1 MRSFKLFLGIIILS
15 IFTFSACNENT
26 TNPVSVSNDNKSLA
40 KDPAELQQIIT
51 YMQQNNIEHA
61 TFFFDVSNLGSGLG
75 IYDGTNQQAAFF
87 YGNYGPGDFL
97 RMNPDGTYSL
107 NLVTNQADE
116 FCIAPNGLFY
126 TATGTAHMNF
136 KFSGTGYDI
145 VPGLGILMF
154 PDASLNAVVMQ
165 GHATVTLGGSGEDPH
180 TVRMNYV
187 TNPGGGGHLKVT
199 FN

>member
-26 TNPVSVSNDNKSLA
+26 TNPESVSNNNKSLA

-61 TFFFDVSNLGSGLG
+61 AFFYDVTDLGSGLG
-75 IYDGTNQQAAFF
+75 IVDVPNQKAAFF
-87 YGNYGPGDFL
+87 YGNFGPGDFL
-97 RMNPDGTYSL
+97 RMNPDGTYSFK
-107 NLVTNQADE
+107 LVTNQAD
-116 FCIAPNGLFY
+116 
-126 TATGTAHMNF
+126 ATFFDFVSPQPYFGTGHMNY
-136 KFSGTGYDI
+136 KWSGTGYDI
-145 VPGLGILMF
+145 IPGLGILMF
-154 PDASLNAVVMQ
+154 PDASLNAAVMQ

-180 TVRMNYV
+180 TVHMNYV
-187 TNPGGGGHLKVT
+187 TNPGGGGYLKVT